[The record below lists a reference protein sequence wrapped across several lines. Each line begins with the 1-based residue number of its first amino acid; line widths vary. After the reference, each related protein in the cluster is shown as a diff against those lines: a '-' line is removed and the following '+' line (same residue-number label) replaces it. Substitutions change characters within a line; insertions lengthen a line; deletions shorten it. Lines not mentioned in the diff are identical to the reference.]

1 MNAKAFKG
9 AGYLIG
15 AIIGFAAAI
24 TAFVITEN
32 IAISIPLLVGLSIP
46 LGMTIEQKFQA
57 QTREEE
63 TRTMKLWLALFAVGV
78 LLFVSIVFIIK
89 FI

>member
-9 AGYLIG
+9 AGYVIG

-46 LGMTIEQKFQA
+46 LGMAIEQKFQV
-57 QTREEE
+57 QTREKD

-78 LLFVSIVFIIK
+78 LLFVSIVFITK